1 LIWFYFSEIK
11 FLDKL
16 QYIPTIK
23 KLHQPQTNNMES
35 KKSYTALKVL
45 FSYVALLALVVT
57 VGWFL
62 YSENQVYNKL
72 ESKIAFEKTKIL
84 RVSKLFSNVYKT
96 ESLARKTIQNN
107 SEQDFKSYLIETDSL
122 KSRIDT
128 LKEIVTTQYQ
138 KTLLDSVTYLL
149 AEKTKNIRQLKTIK
163 NKAEDEVSVNT
174 AIDEITKMEFKLR
187 KLELQDFN
195 KNPNQLGAYQR
206 NVLQKYVD
214 YLNQNIPDDS
224 TNTLSKK
231 ASDSILANSKKL
243 LSNVKLK
250 AEKKKESLNF
260 EENKLLKNEIAISD
274 QLRKVLRIIER
285 EIIINS
291 IKNNSLK
298 EKSLKKVNQ
307 IVTASAII
315 GLVLTLFFSIL
326 IVSDYS
332 KSQVYKKQLEI
343 ANFKTKNL
351 LKSREQ
357 LISTVSHD
365 LKTPLSTIVG
375 YSELLGNSDVN
386 TKQSYF
392 IKNIKNS
399 SEYITQLVQD
409 LLDFSQIE
417 AGKITI
423 EKVPFLLPEIID
435 EVAKSI
441 QTVYKQKNI
450 DLIINVDEK
459 LNTRIVGDSFRL
471 KQILS
476 NIIGNAYK
484 FTEEGFI
491 KISAYTE
498 NDENFI
504 ITIQD
509 SGIGIE
515 KGNQKLVFEEFAQA
529 NESIEKKYGG
539 TGLGL
544 SICQK
549 IISIL
554 GGTLSLES
562 TFGKGST
569 FEIQLPLLFD
579 HSQNITTE
587 TKKPILR
594 NTQKQTFI
602 VIDDDINLLNLT
614 SGVLRQEGHQV
625 LSFNS
630 AIKALETIQNTK
642 FDFVITDI
650 QMPEIDGFM
659 FLQKLRNSGHSSYQN
674 QPIIALTGRTD
685 LDASVYSEAGFT
697 TVIKKPY
704 SPRILLETIQHI
716 LKNDTLPNFQIN
728 EEETQTSYRL
738 YSLETLKEF
747 LGNDHEALKEVL
759 KSFIENNSE
768 NLAFLETA
776 ITEKNILEI
785 NTIAH
790 RIAPMFKQIQA
801 REIGEILKTLE
812 RKDLEISD
820 LDDLFKDLKS
830 KSELLF
836 TALNKEIL

>member
-1 LIWFYFSEIK
+1 
-11 FLDKL
+11 
-16 QYIPTIK
+16 
-23 KLHQPQTNNMES
+23 MES

-62 YSENQVYNKL
+62 YSENVVYNKL

-96 ESLARKTIQNN
+96 ESLARKTIQTN
-107 SEQDFKSYLIETDSL
+107 SESDFKNYLIETDSL

-128 LKEIVTTQYQ
+128 LKQIVTTEYQ
-138 KTLLDSVTYLL
+138 KVLLDSVTYLL
-149 AEKTKNIRQLKTIK
+149 SEKTENIRQLKTIK
-163 NKAEDEVSVNT
+163 NKAEDEVSVNN
-174 AIDEITKMEFKLR
+174 AIDEITKMEFNLR
-187 KLELQDFN
+187 KLELQDFT
-195 KNPNQLGAYQR
+195 KNPNDLGNYQR
-206 NVLQKYVD
+206 NVLQRYVD

-243 LSNVKLK
+243 LSNVKMK
-250 AEKKKESLNF
+250 AEKKKETLNF
-260 EENKLLKNEIAISD
+260 EENKLLQNEIAISE

-298 EKSLKKVNQ
+298 EKSLKKVNE
-307 IVTASAII
+307 IVTASAIA
-315 GLVLTLFFSIL
+315 GLILTLFFSVL

-332 KSQVYKKQLEI
+332 KSQLYKKQLEI

-423 EKVPFLLPEIID
+423 EKVPFFLPQIID

-441 QTVYKQKNI
+441 QTVYKQKDI
-450 DLIINVDEK
+450 DLIINVDDK
-459 LNTRIVGDSFRL
+459 LNTKIVGDPFRL

-484 FTEEGFI
+484 FTETGYI
-491 KISAYTE
+491 KVSAYALE
-498 NDENFI
+498 GDKFFA
-504 ITIQD
+504 ITIED
-509 SGIGIE
+509 TGIGIE

-529 NESIEKKYGG
+529 NENIEKQYGG

-554 GGTLSLES
+554 GGNLQLES
-562 TFGKGST
+562 TFGSGST

-579 HSQNITTE
+579 TSSNTE
-587 TKKPILR
+587 IEIKKPIY
-594 NTQKQTFI
+594 QDIKSQTFI

-614 SGVLRQEGHQV
+614 SGVLRQEKHEV

-630 AIKALETIQNTK
+630 AAKALEVIQKTK

-650 QMPEIDGFM
+650 QMPETDGFE
-659 FLQKLRNSGHSSYQN
+659 FLQKLKNSSVYQN
-674 QPIIALTGRTD
+674 QPVIALTGRTD
-685 LDASVYSEAGFT
+685 LEASVYTEAGFT
-697 TVIKKPY
+697 TVVKKPY
-704 SPRILLETIQHI
+704 SPKILLETISLI
-716 LKNDTLPNFQIN
+716 LGNATLPKAELKDV
-728 EEETQTSYRL
+728 EEKTLTQL
-738 YSLETLKEF
+738 YSLNTLKEF
-747 LGNDHEALKEVL
+747 LGNDNSALNDVL
-759 KSFIENNSE
+759 KSFVESTNE
-768 NLAFLETA
+768 NLLLMENA
-776 ITEKNILEI
+776 IAEENVAEI
-785 NTIAH
+785 NSIAH
-790 RIAPMFKQIQA
+790 RIAPMFKQIEA
-801 REIGEILKTLE
+801 RDIGAILKALEKNTFEITDLKDIYKTLKAKIE
-812 RKDLEISD
+812 VLFKALQKEIS
-820 LDDLFKDLKS
+820 
-830 KSELLF
+830 
-836 TALNKEIL
+836 

>member
-1 LIWFYFSEIK
+1 
-11 FLDKL
+11 
-16 QYIPTIK
+16 
-23 KLHQPQTNNMES
+23 MES

-62 YSENQVYNKL
+62 YSENVVYNKL
-72 ESKIAFEKTKIL
+72 EDKIAQEKTKIL

-96 ESLARKTIQNN
+96 ESLARKTIQTN
-107 SEQDFKSYLIETDSL
+107 SETDFKSYLVETDSL
-122 KSRIDT
+122 KARIDT
-128 LKEIVTTQYQ
+128 LKQIVTTEYQ
-138 KTLLDSVTYLL
+138 KVLLDSVTYLL
-149 AEKTKNIRQLKTIK
+149 SEKTENIRQLKTIK
-163 NKAEDEVSVNT
+163 NKAEDEVSVNN
-174 AIDEITKMEFKLR
+174 AIDEITKMEFNLR
-187 KLELQDFN
+187 KLELQDFT
-195 KNPNQLGAYQR
+195 KNPNDLGSYQR

-243 LSNVKLK
+243 LSNVKEK
-250 AEKKKESLNF
+250 AEKKKETLNF
-260 EENKLLKNEIAISD
+260 EENKLLKNEIAISE

-298 EKSLKKVNQ
+298 EKSLKKVNE
-307 IVTASAII
+307 IVTASAIA
-315 GLVLTLFFSIL
+315 GLILTLFFSVL

-332 KSQVYKKQLEI
+332 KSQLYKKQLEI

-375 YSELLGNSDVN
+375 YSELLGNSDIN

-409 LLDFSQIE
+409 LLDFSRIE

-423 EKVPFLLPEIID
+423 EKVPFYLPELIED
-435 EVAKSI
+435 TARNI
-441 QTVYKQKNI
+441 QTVYKEKNI
-450 DLIINVDEK
+450 DLIINVDDK
-459 LNTRIVGDSFRL
+459 LHTRVVGDPFRL
-471 KQILS
+471 KQILT

-484 FTEEGFI
+484 FTEEGHI
-491 KISAYTE
+491 KISSYVSE
-498 NDENFI
+498 NENFFI
-504 ITIQD
+504 ITIED
-509 SGIGIE
+509 TGIGIE

-529 NESIEKKYGG
+529 NENIEKKYGG

-549 IISIL
+549 IISFM
-554 GGTLSLES
+554 GGRISLES

-569 FEIQLPLLFD
+569 FEIKIPLILD
-579 HSQNITTE
+579 QSEITVEEIKRNIA
-587 TKKPILR
+587 R
-594 NTQKQTFI
+594 NTTKQTFV

-625 LSFNS
+625 LSFSN
-630 AIKALETIQNTK
+630 AVKALEAIQNTN

-650 QMPEIDGFM
+650 QMPEMDGFM
-659 FLQKLRNSGHSSYQN
+659 FLKSLRNSEKDIYKN
-674 QPIIALTGRTD
+674 QPVIALTGRTD
-685 LDASVYSEAGFT
+685 LDAAVYDEAGFT
-697 TVIKKPY
+697 TVVNKPY
-704 SPRILLETIQHI
+704 SPKILLETIQHI
-716 LKNDTLPNFQIN
+716 LDHDTLPKAAIN
-728 EEETQTSYRL
+728 EVEETFSSQL
-738 YSLETLKEF
+738 YTLDTLKEF
-747 LGNDHEALKEVL
+747 LGNDQNALNDVL
-759 KSFIENNSE
+759 KAFIISSNE
-768 NLAFLETA
+768 NLELLENA
-776 ITEKNILEI
+776 ITEKNVPEI
-785 NTIAH
+785 NSIAH
-790 RIAPMFKQIQA
+790 RIAPMFRQIES
-801 REIGEILKTLE
+801 RDISILLKTLE
-812 RKDLEISD
+812 QNNLEIADSKD
-820 LDDLFKDLKS
+820 IFEALKAKTNKLFAVL
-830 KSELLF
+830 EQ
-836 TALNKEIL
+836 EIV

>member
-1 LIWFYFSEIK
+1 MPI
-11 FLDKL
+11 
-16 QYIPTIK
+16 
-23 KLHQPQTNNMES
+23 
-35 KKSYTALKVL
+35 KVL
-45 FSYVALLALVVT
+45 FSYAALLALVVT

-62 YSENQVYNKL
+62 YSENVVYNKL
-72 ESKIAFEKTKIL
+72 ENKIAYEKTKIL

-96 ESLARKTIQNN
+96 ESLARKTIQTN
-107 SEQDFKSYLIETDSL
+107 SEKDFKSYLIETDSL
-122 KSRIDT
+122 RSRIDT
-128 LKEIVTTQYQ
+128 LKQIVTTEYQ
-138 KTLLDSVTYLL
+138 KVLLDSVTYLL
-149 AEKTKNIRQLKTIK
+149 SEKTENIRQLKTIK

-187 KLELQDFN
+187 KLELQDFT
-195 KNPNQLGAYQR
+195 KSPNDLGSYQR

-224 TNTLSKK
+224 TNTLSKQ

-243 LSNVKLK
+243 LSDVKQK

-260 EENKLLKNEIAISD
+260 EENKLLKNEIAISE

-298 EKSLKKVNQ
+298 EKSLKKVNE

-315 GLVLTLFFSIL
+315 GLLLTVVFSII

-332 KSQVYKKQLEI
+332 KSQLYKKQLEI

-375 YSELLGNSDVN
+375 YSELLGNSDVT

-435 EVAKSI
+435 EVAKNI

-450 DLIINVDEK
+450 DLIINADEK
-459 LNTRIVGDSFRL
+459 LNTKIVGDPFRL

-491 KISAYTE
+491 KISAYVTE
-498 NDENFI
+498 DNDFFT
-504 ITIQD
+504 ITIED

-515 KGNQKLVFEEFAQA
+515 KENQKLVFEEFAQA
-529 NESIEKKYGG
+529 NENIEKKYGG

-544 SICQK
+544 AICQK

-554 GGTLSLES
+554 GGKLNLKS
-562 TFGKGST
+562 TFGEGST
-569 FEIQLPLLFD
+569 FEITLPLLFD
-579 HSQNITTE
+579 SSISLKE
-587 TKKPILR
+587 TKSEEIIPISKNL
-594 NTQKQTFI
+594 TFI
-602 VIDDDINLLNLT
+602 VVDDDINLLNLT
-614 SGVLRQEGHQV
+614 STVLKQQNHQV
-625 LSFNS
+625 FSFTH
-630 AIKALETIQNTK
+630 ATKALESIQNTD
-642 FDFVITDI
+642 FDFIITDI
-650 QMPEIDGFM
+650 QMPEVDGFL
-659 FLQKLRNSGHSSYQN
+659 FIEKLKQETNSFYKG
-674 QPIIALTGRTD
+674 QPIIAITGRTD
-685 LDASVYSEAGFT
+685 LDFYVYSKAGFS

-704 SPRILLETIQHI
+704 SPKILLETIQRVLDNDI
-716 LKNDTLPNFQIN
+716 LSDKIVKTKKELSSKP
-728 EEETQTSYRL
+728 
-738 YSLETLKEF
+738 YSLTSLKEF
-747 LGNDHEALKEVL
+747 LGNDNDASKE
-759 KSFIENNSE
+759 FIESFME
-768 NLAFLETA
+768 STKLNLIALRTA
-776 ITEKNILEI
+776 VQEKNIPEI
-785 NTIAH
+785 NSIAH
-790 RIAPMFKQIQA
+790 RIAPMFRQIQA
-801 REIGEILKTLE
+801 DKIGEILKTLE
-812 RKDLEISD
+812 QNNLENSDLEN
-820 LDDLFKDLKS
+820 LYNDLKI
-830 KSELLF
+830 KIDLLF
-836 TALNKEIL
+836 ETLKKEKF

>member
-1 LIWFYFSEIK
+1 
-11 FLDKL
+11 
-16 QYIPTIK
+16 
-23 KLHQPQTNNMES
+23 MES

-62 YSENQVYNKL
+62 YSENVVYNKL
-72 ESKIAFEKTKIL
+72 EDKIAFEKTKIL

-96 ESLARKTIQNN
+96 ESLARKTIQTN
-107 SEQDFKSYLIETDSL
+107 SESDFKSYLTETDSL

-128 LKEIVTTQYQ
+128 LKQIVTTQYQ
-138 KTLLDSVTYLL
+138 KTLLDSVTYYLS
-149 AEKTKNIRQLKTIK
+149 EKTKNIQQLKTIK
-163 NKAEDEVSVNT
+163 NKADDEVSVNT

-187 KLELQDFN
+187 KLELQDFT
-195 KNPNQLGAYQR
+195 KNPNQLGSYQK

-224 TNTLSKK
+224 TNTLSKQ

-243 LSNVKLK
+243 LSSVKMR

-260 EENKLLKNEIAISD
+260 QENKLLKNEIAISE

-298 EKSLKKVNQ
+298 EKSLKKVNE

-332 KSQVYKKQLEI
+332 KSQLYKKQLEI

-409 LLDFSQIE
+409 LLDFSKIE
-417 AGKITI
+417 AGKISI
-423 EKVPFLLPEIID
+423 EKVPFLLPEII
-435 EVAKSI
+435 EEAAKSI

-459 LNTRIVGDSFRL
+459 LNSRIVGDPFRL

-484 FTEEGFI
+484 FTEDGYI
-491 KISAYTE
+491 RISAYISD
-498 NDENFI
+498 NDHFFT
-504 ITIQD
+504 ITVED
-509 SGIGIE
+509 TGIGIE
-515 KGNQKLVFEEFAQA
+515 KDNQKLVFEEFAQA
-529 NESIEKKYGG
+529 NENIEKKYGG

-554 GGTLSLES
+554 GGNLQLES

-569 FEIQLPLLFD
+569 FKIQLPLSFD
-579 HSQNITTE
+579 TSQNLIPE
-587 TKKPILR
+587 VKKPISR
-594 NTQKQTFI
+594 NTKNQTFI
-602 VIDDDINLLNLT
+602 VLDDDINLLNLT
-614 SGVLRQEGHQV
+614 SGVLKQEGHHV
-625 LSFNS
+625 VSFNS
-630 AIKALETIQNTK
+630 AIKALEAIKTTS

-650 QMPEIDGFM
+650 QMPEMDGFA
-659 FLQKLRNSGHSSYQN
+659 FLEKLKNSENRIYKN
-674 QPIIALTGRTD
+674 QPVIALTGRTD
-685 LDASVYSEAGFT
+685 LDFSVYSKAGFT

-704 SPRILLETIQHI
+704 SPKVLLETIGHI
-716 LKNDTLPNFQIN
+716 LENDELPNTEIIENDENASQ
-728 EEETQTSYRL
+728 EL
-738 YSLETLKEF
+738 YSLKTLNEF
-747 LGNDHEALKEVL
+747 LGNDNTALKEVL
-759 KSFIENNSE
+759 KSFIESSTE
-768 NLAFLETA
+768 NLTFLKTA
-776 ITEKNILEI
+776 IKEKNRDEI
-785 NTIAH
+785 KSIAH
-790 RIAPMFKQIQA
+790 RIAPMFKQIEA
-801 REIGEILKTLE
+801 REIGDILKKLE
-812 RKDLEISD
+812 KNDFEIPEMKSI
-820 LDDLFKDLKS
+820 FKDLKI
-830 KSELLF
+830 KTDLLF
-836 TALNKEIL
+836 EALKQEIA

>member
-1 LIWFYFSEIK
+1 
-11 FLDKL
+11 
-16 QYIPTIK
+16 
-23 KLHQPQTNNMES
+23 MES

-62 YSENQVYNKL
+62 YSENVVYNKL
-72 ESKIAFEKTKIL
+72 EDKIAFEKTKIL

-96 ESLARKTIQNN
+96 ESLARKTIQTN
-107 SEQDFKSYLIETDSL
+107 SEEDFKSYLVETDSL

-128 LKEIVTTQYQ
+128 LKQIVTTQYQ
-138 KTLLDSVTYLL
+138 KTLLDSVTYYLS
-149 AEKTKNIRQLKTIK
+149 EKTKNIQQLKTIK
-163 NKAEDEVSVNT
+163 NKADDEVSVNT

-187 KLELQDFN
+187 KLELQDFT
-195 KNPNQLGAYQR
+195 KNPNQLGSYQK

-224 TNTLSKK
+224 TNTLSKQ

-243 LSNVKLK
+243 LSSVKMR

-260 EENKLLKNEIAISD
+260 QENKLLKNEIAISE

-298 EKSLKKVNQ
+298 EKSLKKVNE

-332 KSQVYKKQLEI
+332 KSQLYKKQLEI

-409 LLDFSQIE
+409 LLDFSKIE
-417 AGKITI
+417 AGKISI
-423 EKVPFLLPEIID
+423 EKVPFLLPEIIE

-441 QTVYKQKNI
+441 QTVYEQKNI

-459 LNTRIVGDSFRL
+459 LNSRIVGDPFRL

-491 KISAYTE
+491 KISAYIS
-498 NDENFI
+498 DENFFT
-504 ITIQD
+504 ITIED
-509 SGIGIE
+509 TGIGIE
-515 KGNQKLVFEEFAQA
+515 KSNQKLVFEEFAQA
-529 NESIEKKYGG
+529 NENIEKKYGG

-554 GGTLSLES
+554 GGNLQLES

-579 HSQNITTE
+579 TSQNSISE
-587 TKKPILR
+587 VKKTISGDIK
-594 NTQKQTFI
+594 KQTFI
-602 VIDDDINLLNLT
+602 VLDDDINLLNLT
-614 SGVLRQEGHQV
+614 SGVLKQEGHNV

-630 AIKALETIQNTK
+630 ANKALEAIKSTS

-650 QMPEIDGFM
+650 QMPEMDGFA
-659 FLQKLRNSGHSSYQN
+659 FLEKLKNTGNVTYKN
-674 QPIIALTGRTD
+674 QPVIALTGRTD
-685 LDASVYSEAGFT
+685 LDFSVYSKAGFT
-697 TVIKKPY
+697 TVIQKPY
-704 SPRILLETIQHI
+704 SPKVLLETIGHI
-716 LKNDTLPNFQIN
+716 LENDELPTAEIIENDEN
-728 EEETQTSYRL
+728 TSSQL
-738 YSLETLKEF
+738 YSLKTLNEF
-747 LGNDHEALKEVL
+747 LGNDNEALKEVI
-759 KSFIENNSE
+759 KSFIESSEE
-768 NLAFLETA
+768 NLTFLENA
-776 ITEKNILEI
+776 IKEKNNDEI
-785 NTIAH
+785 KSIAH
-790 RIAPMFKQIQA
+790 RIAPMFKQIEA
-801 REIGEILKTLE
+801 REIGEILKKLE
-812 RKDLEISD
+812 KNDFEISEMKSVFKDLEEKTNS
-820 LDDLFKDLKS
+820 LFEVLKQ
-830 KSELLF
+830 
-836 TALNKEIL
+836 EIV

>member
-1 LIWFYFSEIK
+1 
-11 FLDKL
+11 
-16 QYIPTIK
+16 
-23 KLHQPQTNNMES
+23 MET

-62 YSENQVYNKL
+62 YSENVVYNKL
-72 ESKIAFEKTKIL
+72 EDKIAFEKTKIL
-84 RVSKLFSNVYKT
+84 KVSKLFSNVYKT
-96 ESLARKTIQNN
+96 ESLARQTIQSN
-107 SEQDFKSYLIETDSL
+107 SEKDFKNYLIETDSL
-122 KSRIDT
+122 RLRLDT
-128 LKEIVTTQYQ
+128 LKKIVTTEYQ

-149 AEKTKNIRQLKTIK
+149 SEKTKNIKQLKEIK
-163 NKAEDEVSVNT
+163 NKADDETSVNN
-174 AIDEITKMEFKLR
+174 AIDEITKMEFNLR
-187 KLELQDFN
+187 KLELQDFT
-195 KNPNQLGAYQR
+195 KNPNQLGSYQR
-206 NVLQKYVD
+206 SVLQRYVD
-214 YLNQNIPDDS
+214 YLNSNIPDDS

-243 LSNVKLK
+243 LSTVKLK

-260 EENKLLKNEIAISD
+260 EENKLLQNEMAISD

-298 EKSLKKVNQ
+298 EKSLKRVNE
-307 IVTASAII
+307 IVTASAVI
-315 GLVLTLFFSIL
+315 GLLLTVFFSIL

-409 LLDFSQIE
+409 LLDFSKIE

-423 EKVPFLLPEIID
+423 EKVPFLLPEIIED
-435 EVAKSI
+435 VAVNI
-441 QTVYKQKNI
+441 QSVYKQKNI

-459 LNTRIVGDSFRL
+459 FQKRIVGDPFRL

-484 FTEEGFI
+484 FTEEGHIRVAAYANEEDTFT
-491 KISAYTE
+491 IS
-498 NDENFI
+498 
-504 ITIQD
+504 IQD
-509 SGIGIE
+509 TGIGIE
-515 KGNQKLVFEEFAQA
+515 RENQKLVFEEFAQA
-529 NESIEKKYGG
+529 NENIEKKYGG

-554 GGTLSLES
+554 GGTLSLDS
-562 TFGKGST
+562 IFGKGST
-569 FEIQLPLLFD
+569 FTIQLPLLFD
-579 HSQNITTE
+579 ESQPNSLNEVKSKTIKN
-587 TKKPILR
+587 TK
-594 NTQKQTFI
+594 KQTFI
-602 VIDDDINLLNLT
+602 VVDDDINLLNLT
-614 SGVLRQEGHQV
+614 SGVLRQEQHQV
-625 LSFNS
+625 YSFTNPL
-630 AIKALETIQNTK
+630 KALETIQNTP
-642 FDFVITDI
+642 FDFVISDI

-659 FLQKLRNSGHSSYQN
+659 FLEKLKELPETIFKN
-674 QPIIALTGRTD
+674 QPVIALTGRTD
-685 LDASVYSEAGFT
+685 LDLSVYKDAGFT
-697 TVIKKPY
+697 TVVKKPY
-704 SPRILLETIQHI
+704 SPKILLETIQHI
-716 LKNDTLPNFQIN
+716 LDHEEIPVSETIENDEDNSSQM
-728 EEETQTSYRL
+728 
-738 YSLETLKEF
+738 YSLETLKYF
-747 LGNDHEALKEVL
+747 LGQDDSALKEVL
-759 KSFIENNSE
+759 NSFIENTAD
-768 NLAFLETA
+768 NLNLLKTA
-776 ITEKNILEI
+776 VEEDNHDEI
-785 NTIAH
+785 KSISH
-790 RIAPMFKQIQA
+790 RIAPMFRQIQA
-801 REIGEILKTLE
+801 KEIGSILKTLE
-812 RKDLEISD
+812 KEDLNTLDIQNMYSD
-820 LDDLFKDLKS
+820 LKQKVTVLFE
-830 KSELLF
+830 ELRQ
-836 TALNKEIL
+836 EI

>member
-1 LIWFYFSEIK
+1 M
-11 FLDKL
+11 
-16 QYIPTIK
+16 Q
-23 KLHQPQTNNMES
+23 S
-35 KKSYTALKVL
+35 KRSYMPIKVL
-45 FSYVALLALVVT
+45 FGYLALVALVVV

-62 YSENQVYNKL
+62 YSENVVYKKL
-72 ESKIAFEKTKIL
+72 EDKIAFEKTKIL

-96 ESLARKTIQNN
+96 ESLARKTIQTN
-107 SEQDFKSYLIETDSL
+107 SETDFRNYLTETDSL

-128 LKEIVTTQYQ
+128 LKQIVTTEYQ
-138 KTLLDSVTYLL
+138 KVLLDSVTYLL
-149 AEKTKNIRQLKTIK
+149 SEKTDNIRELKTIK
-163 NKAEDEVSVNT
+163 NKAEDEVSVNS
-174 AIDEITKMEFKLR
+174 AINEITKMEFKLR
-187 KLELQDFN
+187 KLELQDFT
-195 KNPNQLGAYQR
+195 KSPNDLGSYQR

-224 TNTLSKK
+224 TNTLSKQ

-243 LSNVKLK
+243 LSDVKLK

-260 EENKLLKNEIAISD
+260 EENKLLKNEIAISE

-298 EKSLKKVNQ
+298 EKSLKKVNE

-315 GLVLTLFFSIL
+315 GLLLTVLFSII

-332 KSQVYKKQLEI
+332 KSQLYKKQLEI

-351 LKSREQ
+351 LRSREQ

-375 YSELLGNSDVN
+375 YAELLGHSDVN

-399 SEYITQLVQD
+399 SDYITQLVQD

-459 LNTRIVGDSFRL
+459 LNTKIVGDPFRL

-484 FTEEGFI
+484 FTEEGYI
-491 KISAYTE
+491 RISAYLAE
-498 NDENFI
+498 EDDFFQIKIE
-504 ITIQD
+504 D

-515 KGNQKLVFEEFAQA
+515 KENQKLVFEEFAQA

-554 GGTLSLES
+554 GGKLKLES
-562 TFGKGST
+562 TFGEGST
-569 FEIQLPLLFD
+569 FKIKLPLLFD
-579 HSQNITTE
+579 TSKDLPDSESEKISVISKN
-587 TKKPILR
+587 L
-594 NTQKQTFI
+594 TFI
-602 VIDDDINLLNLT
+602 VVDDDTNLLNLT
-614 SGVLRQEGHQV
+614 TTVLKQQQHQV
-625 LSFNS
+625 LSFTHAS
-630 AIKALETIQNTK
+630 EALKTIQNTD
-642 FDFVITDI
+642 FDFIITDI
-650 QMPEIDGFM
+650 QMPEIDGFL
-659 FLQKLRNSGHSSYQN
+659 FIEKLKTETSSFYKN
-674 QPIIALTGRTD
+674 QPIVAITGRTD
-685 LDASVYSEAGFT
+685 LDFSVYSDAGFS

-704 SPRILLETIQHI
+704 SPKILLETIQRVLDKTI
-716 LKNDTLPNFQIN
+716 VSDNKMVKT
-728 EEETQTSYRL
+728 EEEISSKS

-747 LGNDHEALKEVL
+747 LGNDTKSSQEFI
-759 KSFIENNSE
+759 KSFIDSTKLNLEALENVVK
-768 NLAFLETA
+768 
-776 ITEKNILEI
+776 EKNISEI

-790 RIAPMFKQIQA
+790 RIAPMFRQIQA
-801 REIGEILKTLE
+801 HEIGEILNILEQNTLDNS
-812 RKDLEISD
+812 DLES
-820 LDDLFKDLKS
+820 LFNKLKP
-830 KSELLF
+830 KIDLLF
-836 TALNKEIL
+836 DNLKKENL

>member
-1 LIWFYFSEIK
+1 MPI
-11 FLDKL
+11 
-16 QYIPTIK
+16 
-23 KLHQPQTNNMES
+23 
-35 KKSYTALKVL
+35 KVL
-45 FSYVALLALVVT
+45 FSYAALLALVVT

-62 YSENQVYNKL
+62 YSENVVYNKL
-72 ESKIAFEKTKIL
+72 ENKIAYEKTKIL

-96 ESLARKTIQNN
+96 ESLARKTIQTN
-107 SEQDFKSYLIETDSL
+107 SEKDFKSYLIETDSL
-122 KSRIDT
+122 RSRIDT
-128 LKEIVTTQYQ
+128 LKQIVTTEYQ
-138 KTLLDSVTYLL
+138 KVLLDSVTYLL
-149 AEKTKNIRQLKTIK
+149 SEKTENIRQLKTIK

-187 KLELQDFN
+187 KLELQDFT
-195 KNPNQLGAYQR
+195 KSPNDLGSYQR

-224 TNTLSKK
+224 TNTLSKQ

-243 LSNVKLK
+243 LSDVKQK

-260 EENKLLKNEIAISD
+260 EENKLLKNEIAISE

-298 EKSLKKVNQ
+298 EKSLKKVNE

-315 GLVLTLFFSIL
+315 GLLLTVVFSII

-332 KSQVYKKQLEI
+332 KSQLYKKQLEI

-375 YSELLGNSDVN
+375 YSELLGNSDVT

-435 EVAKSI
+435 EVAKNI

-450 DLIINVDEK
+450 DLIINADEK
-459 LNTRIVGDSFRL
+459 LSTKIVGDPFRL

-491 KISAYTE
+491 KISAYVAE
-498 NDENFI
+498 DNDFFT
-504 ITIQD
+504 ITIED

-515 KGNQKLVFEEFAQA
+515 KENQKLVFEEFAQA
-529 NESIEKKYGG
+529 NENIEKKYGG

-544 SICQK
+544 AICQK

-554 GGTLSLES
+554 GGKLNLKS
-562 TFGKGST
+562 TFGEGST
-569 FEIQLPLLFD
+569 FKITLPLLFD
-579 HSQNITTE
+579 SSVSLKK
-587 TKKPILR
+587 TKSEEIIPISKNL
-594 NTQKQTFI
+594 TFI
-602 VIDDDINLLNLT
+602 VVDDDINLLNLT
-614 SGVLRQEGHQV
+614 STVLKQQNHQV
-625 LSFNS
+625 FSFTH
-630 AIKALETIQNTK
+630 ATKALESIQNTD
-642 FDFVITDI
+642 FDFIITDI
-650 QMPEIDGFM
+650 QMPEVDGFL
-659 FLQKLRNSGHSSYQN
+659 FIEKLKQETNSFYKG
-674 QPIIALTGRTD
+674 QPIIAITGRTD
-685 LDASVYSEAGFT
+685 LDFYVYSKAGFS

-704 SPRILLETIQHI
+704 SPKILLETIQRVLDNDI
-716 LKNDTLPNFQIN
+716 LSDKIVKTKKEL
-728 EEETQTSYRL
+728 SSKS
-738 YSLETLKEF
+738 YSLTSLKEF
-747 LGNDHEALKEVL
+747 LGNDNDASKEFIE
-759 KSFIENNSE
+759 SFIESTKLNLNALE
-768 NLAFLETA
+768 NAVQ
-776 ITEKNILEI
+776 EKNISEI
-785 NTIAH
+785 NSIAH
-790 RIAPMFKQIQA
+790 RIAPMFRQIQA
-801 REIGEILKTLE
+801 DEIGEILKTLE
-812 RKDLEISD
+812 QNN
-820 LDDLFKDLKS
+820 LDN
-830 KSELLF
+830 SELNSLYNNLKVKIDLLF
-836 TALNKEIL
+836 ETLKKENF

>member
-1 LIWFYFSEIK
+1 MPI
-11 FLDKL
+11 
-16 QYIPTIK
+16 
-23 KLHQPQTNNMES
+23 
-35 KKSYTALKVL
+35 KVL
-45 FSYVALLALVVT
+45 FSYIALLGLVVT

-62 YSENQVYNKL
+62 YAENVVYNKL
-72 ESKIAFEKTKIL
+72 ENKIAFEKTKIL
-84 RVSKLFSNVYKT
+84 KVSKLFSNVYKT
-96 ESLARKTIQNN
+96 ESLARKTIQTN
-107 SEQDFKSYLIETDSL
+107 SEEDFKSYLTETDSL

-128 LKEIVTTQYQ
+128 LKQIVTTQYQ

-149 AEKTKNIRQLKTIK
+149 SEKTKNIRQLKTIK
-163 NKAEDEVSVNT
+163 NKADDEVSVNT

-195 KNPNQLGAYQR
+195 KNPNQLGSYQR

-224 TNTLSKK
+224 TNTLSKQ

-298 EKSLKKVNQ
+298 EKSLKKVNE

-332 KSQVYKKQLEI
+332 KSQVYKKKLEI

-450 DLIINVDEK
+450 DLIINIDDK
-459 LNTRIVGDSFRL
+459 LNSRIVGDPFRL

-491 KISAYTE
+491 KISVYVTE
-498 NDENFI
+498 NNDFFI
-504 ITIQD
+504 VSIQD

-529 NESIEKKYGG
+529 NENIEKKYGG

-554 GGTLSLES
+554 GGTLNLES

-569 FEIQLPLLFD
+569 FQIQLPLLFD
-579 HSQNITTE
+579 ASQNTVIDE
-587 TKKPILR
+587 KQPIILD
-594 NTQKQTFI
+594 TQKQTFI
-602 VIDDDINLLNLT
+602 VLDDDINLLNLT
-614 SGVLRQEGHQV
+614 SGVLRQEKHQV
-625 LSFNS
+625 FSFNS
-630 AIKALETIQNTK
+630 AQKALEAIESTP
-642 FDFVITDI
+642 FDFIITDI
-650 QMPEIDGFM
+650 QMPEMDGFM
-659 FLQKLRNSGHSSYQN
+659 FLEKLKNSGYPTFKN
-674 QPIIALTGRTD
+674 QPVIALTGRTD
-685 LDASVYSEAGFT
+685 LDATIYTEAGFT
-697 TVIKKPY
+697 TVIQKPY
-704 SPRILLETIQHI
+704 SPKILLETIHLI
-716 LKNDTLPNFQIN
+716 LEHDTLPNADIN
-728 EEETQTSYRL
+728 KSEETITSEL
-738 YSLETLKEF
+738 YALDTLKEF
-747 LGNDHEALKEVL
+747 LGNDEEALKEIL
-759 KSFIENNSE
+759 KAFIENSSQNLNALE
-768 NLAFLETA
+768 NA
-776 ITEKNILEI
+776 IEEKNTDEI
-785 NTIAH
+785 NSIAH
-790 RIAPMFKQIQA
+790 RMAPMFKQIQT
-801 REIGEILKTLE
+801 REIGEILRVLE
-812 RKDLEISD
+812 SKNLDISEAKGI
-820 LDDLFKDLKS
+820 FNTLKS
-830 KSELLF
+830 KTDLLF
-836 TALNKEIL
+836 NALRQEIV

>member
-1 LIWFYFSEIK
+1 MPI
-11 FLDKL
+11 
-16 QYIPTIK
+16 
-23 KLHQPQTNNMES
+23 
-35 KKSYTALKVL
+35 KVL

-62 YSENQVYNKL
+62 YSENVVYNKL
-72 ESKIAFEKTKIL
+72 EDKIAFEKTKIL

-96 ESLARKTIQNN
+96 ESLARKTIQTN
-107 SEQDFKSYLIETDSL
+107 SEADFKSYIIETDSL

-128 LKEIVTTQYQ
+128 LKQIVTTQYQ

-149 AEKTKNIRQLKTIK
+149 SEKTKNIRQLKTIK
-163 NKAEDEVSVNT
+163 NKADDEVSVNT

-195 KNPNQLGAYQR
+195 KNPNQLGSYQR

-298 EKSLKKVNQ
+298 EKSLKKVNE

-386 TKQSYF
+386 SKQSYF

-409 LLDFSQIE
+409 LLDFSKIE
-417 AGKITI
+417 AGKIAI

-435 EVAKSI
+435 QVAKSI
-441 QTVYKQKNI
+441 QTVYQQKDI

-459 LNTRIVGDSFRL
+459 LNTRIVGDPFRL

-491 KISAYTE
+491 KISAYTDHE
-498 NDENFI
+498 ERFT

-529 NESIEKKYGG
+529 NENIEKKYGG

-554 GGTLSLES
+554 GGDLKLES

-569 FEIQLPLLFD
+569 FEIQLPLQFD
-579 HSQNITTE
+579 NSQNSVAE
-587 TKKPILR
+587 VKKPVIR
-594 NTQKQTFI
+594 NTKKQTFI
-602 VIDDDINLLNLT
+602 VLDDDINLLNLT
-614 SGVLRQEGHQV
+614 SGVLRQEQHQV

-630 AIKALETIQNTK
+630 AIKALEAIQNTN

-650 QMPEIDGFM
+650 QMPEMDGFM
-659 FLQKLRNSGHSSYQN
+659 FLKKLKNSGYSTYKN
-674 QPIIALTGRTD
+674 QPVIALTGRTD
-685 LDASVYSEAGFT
+685 LDAAVYNEAGFT
-697 TVIKKPY
+697 TVIQKPY
-704 SPRILLETIQHI
+704 SHKILLETIHLI
-716 LKNDTLPNFQIN
+716 LENDTLPNVAIN
-728 EEETQTSYRL
+728 ENEEQASTKL
-738 YSLETLKEF
+738 YSVETLKEF
-747 LGNDHEALKEVL
+747 LGNDNEALHEVL
-759 KSFIENNSE
+759 KSFIESSTE
-768 NLAFLETA
+768 NLTLLENAISDKNTA
-776 ITEKNILEI
+776 EVNS
-785 NTIAH
+785 IAH

-801 REIGEILKTLE
+801 REIGEILKVLE
-812 RKDLEISD
+812 SKNLDTSD
-820 LDDLFKDLKS
+820 LKDIFKVLKS
-830 KSELLF
+830 KTDLLF
-836 TALNKEIL
+836 AALSKEIA

>member
-1 LIWFYFSEIK
+1 
-11 FLDKL
+11 
-16 QYIPTIK
+16 
-23 KLHQPQTNNMES
+23 MES
-35 KKSYTALKVL
+35 KRSYTALKVL

-62 YSENQVYNKL
+62 YSENVVYNKL
-72 ESKIAFEKTKIL
+72 EDKIAFEKTKIL

-96 ESLARKTIQNN
+96 ESLARQTIQNN
-107 SEQDFKSYLIETDSL
+107 SEKDFKNYLIETDSL
-122 KSRIDT
+122 RLRIDT
-128 LKEIVTTQYQ
+128 LKQIVTTEYQ

-149 AEKTKNIRQLKTIK
+149 SEKTKNIKQLKEIK
-163 NKAEDEVSVNT
+163 NKADDETSVNN
-174 AIDEITKMEFKLR
+174 AIDEITKMEFNLR
-187 KLELQDFN
+187 KLELQDFT
-195 KNPNQLGAYQR
+195 KNPNQLGSYQR
-206 NVLQKYVD
+206 GVLQRYVD

-243 LSNVKLK
+243 LSTVKMK

-260 EENKLLKNEIAISD
+260 EENKLLQNEMAISD

-298 EKSLKKVNQ
+298 EKSLKRVNE
-307 IVTASAII
+307 IVTASAVI
-315 GLVLTLFFSIL
+315 GLLLTVFFSIL

-375 YSELLGNSDVN
+375 YSELLGNSDIN

-392 IKNIKNS
+392 VKNIKNS

-409 LLDFSQIE
+409 LLDFSKIE
-417 AGKITI
+417 AGKIAI
-423 EKVPFLLPEIID
+423 EKVPFLLPEIIED
-435 EVAKSI
+435 VAKNI
-441 QTVYKQKNI
+441 QTVYKEKNI

-459 LNTRIVGDSFRL
+459 FQKRIVGDPFRL
-471 KQILS
+471 KQILT

-484 FTEEGFI
+484 FTEEGHIRIAAYANEDQTFT
-491 KISAYTE
+491 IS
-498 NDENFI
+498 
-504 ITIQD
+504 IQD
-509 SGIGIE
+509 TGIGIE

-529 NESIEKKYGG
+529 NENIEKKYGG

-562 TFGKGST
+562 IYGKGST
-569 FEIQLPLLFD
+569 FKVELPLIFD
-579 HSQNITTE
+579 NSQPTT
-587 TKKPILR
+587 TKVKNKPLK
-594 NTQKQTFI
+594 NTKKQTFI
-602 VIDDDINLLNLT
+602 VVDDDINLLNLT
-614 SGVLRQEGHQV
+614 SGVLKQEQHQV
-625 LSFNS
+625 LSFSNP
-630 AIKALETIQNTK
+630 AKALETIQNTP

-650 QMPEIDGFM
+650 QMPEIDGFL
-659 FLQKLRNSGHSSYQN
+659 FLEKLRELPDSVFKN
-674 QPIIALTGRTD
+674 QPVIALTGRTD
-685 LDASVYSEAGFT
+685 LDLSVYKEAGFS
-697 TVIKKPY
+697 TVVKKPY
-704 SPRILLETIQHI
+704 SPKILLETIQHI
-716 LKNDTLPNFQIN
+716 LDNEEIPDTEFSETAENHSSQMYSLDTL
-728 EEETQTSYRL
+728 
-738 YSLETLKEF
+738 KDF
-747 LGNDHEALKEVL
+747 LGQDESALKEVL
-759 KSFIENNSE
+759 KSFIDSSIENIGLLSTAIQENNHD
-768 NLAFLETA
+768 
-776 ITEKNILEI
+776 EI
-785 NTIAH
+785 KSIAH

-801 REIGEILKTLE
+801 NEIGEILKKLEKDDLNTL
-812 RKDLEISD
+812 DLESMFI
-820 LDDLFKDLKS
+820 DLKE
-830 KSELLF
+830 KMNVFFEEL
-836 TALNKEIL
+836 KQEV

>member
-1 LIWFYFSEIK
+1 
-11 FLDKL
+11 
-16 QYIPTIK
+16 
-23 KLHQPQTNNMES
+23 MES
-35 KKSYTALKVL
+35 KKSYMPIKVL

-62 YSENQVYNKL
+62 YSENVVYNKL

-84 RVSKLFSNVYKT
+84 KVSKLFSNVYKT

-107 SEQDFKSYLIETDSL
+107 SEEDFKNYLIETDSL

-128 LKEIVTTQYQ
+128 LKQIVSTQYQ

-149 AEKTKNIRQLKTIK
+149 SEKTKNIQQLKTIK

-195 KNPNQLGAYQR
+195 KNPNQLGSYQR

-224 TNTLSKK
+224 TNTLSKQ

-243 LSNVKLK
+243 LSNVKIK

-298 EKSLKKVNQ
+298 EKSLKKVNE

-459 LNTRIVGDSFRL
+459 LNTRIVGDPFRL

-484 FTEEGFI
+484 FTAEGFI
-491 KISAYTE
+491 KISAYISE
-498 NDENFI
+498 NNENFVI
-504 ITIQD
+504 SIQD

-529 NESIEKKYGG
+529 NENIEKQYGG

-554 GGTLSLES
+554 GGNLALES

-569 FEIQLPLLFD
+569 FKIELPLLFD
-579 HSQNITTE
+579 HSQNTVIE
-587 TKKPILR
+587 TKKPIAA
-594 NTQKQTFI
+594 TTKKQTFI
-602 VIDDDINLLNLT
+602 VIDDDVNLLNLT
-614 SGVLRQEGHQV
+614 SGVLRQEKHEV
-625 LSFNS
+625 LSFDS
-630 AIKALETIQNTK
+630 AVKALEATKNTNY
-642 FDFVITDI
+642 DFVITDI
-650 QMPEIDGFM
+650 QMPEMDGFK
-659 FLQKLRNSGHSSYQN
+659 FLEKLKSNKNSSYKN
-674 QPIIALTGRTD
+674 QPVIALTGRTD
-685 LDASVYSEAGFT
+685 LDFSVYTKAGFT

-704 SPRILLETIQHI
+704 SPKVLLETIHHI
-716 LKNDTLPNFQIN
+716 LANDALPNVEIT
-728 EEETQTSYRL
+728 EEEENTSTKL
-738 YSLETLKEF
+738 YSLETLKDF
-747 LGNDHEALKEVL
+747 LGNDSEALKEVL
-759 KSFIENNSE
+759 KSFIKSSTENMILLE
-768 NLAFLETA
+768 NA
-776 ITEKNILEI
+776 ITEKNIAEI
-785 NTIAH
+785 NSIAH
-790 RIAPMFKQIQA
+790 RIAPMFKQIQT
-801 REIGEILKTLE
+801 REISEILKFLE
-812 RKDLEISD
+812 TKDLENSD
-820 LDDLFKDLKS
+820 LTALYDSLKS
-830 KSELLF
+830 KTDLLF
-836 TALNKEIL
+836 EALSKEIV

>member
-1 LIWFYFSEIK
+1 
-11 FLDKL
+11 
-16 QYIPTIK
+16 
-23 KLHQPQTNNMES
+23 MES

-62 YSENQVYNKL
+62 YSENVVYNKL
-72 ESKIAFEKTKIL
+72 EDKIAQEKTKIL

-96 ESLARKTIQNN
+96 ESLARKTIQTN
-107 SEQDFKSYLIETDSL
+107 SENDFKSYVIETDSL
-122 KSRIDT
+122 KARIDT
-128 LKEIVTTQYQ
+128 LKQIVTTEYQ

-149 AEKTKNIRQLKTIK
+149 SEKTENIRQLKTIK
-163 NKAEDEVSVNT
+163 NKAEDEVSVNN
-174 AIDEITKMEFKLR
+174 AIDEITKMEFNLR
-187 KLELQDFN
+187 KLELQDFT
-195 KNPNQLGAYQR
+195 KNPNELGSYQR

-250 AEKKKESLNF
+250 AEKKKETLNF
-260 EENKLLKNEIAISD
+260 EENKLLKNEIAISE

-298 EKSLKKVNQ
+298 EKSLKKVNE

-315 GLVLTLFFSIL
+315 GLILTIFFSIL

-332 KSQVYKKQLEI
+332 KSQLYKKQLEI

-375 YSELLGNSDVN
+375 YSELLGNSDIN

-392 IKNIKNS
+392 VKNIKNS

-409 LLDFSQIE
+409 LLDFSRIE

-423 EKVPFLLPEIID
+423 EKVPFFLPEIIED
-435 EVAKSI
+435 TAKNI

-459 LNTRIVGDSFRL
+459 LNTKIVGDPFRL
-471 KQILS
+471 KQILT

-484 FTEEGFI
+484 FTEEGHI
-491 KISAYTE
+491 KISSYATE
-498 NDENFI
+498 NENFYV
-504 ITIQD
+504 ITITD
-509 SGIGIE
+509 TGIGIE

-529 NESIEKKYGG
+529 NENIEKKYGG

-544 SICQK
+544 AICQK
-549 IISIL
+549 IVSLL
-554 GGTLSLES
+554 GGKISLES

-569 FEIQLPLLFD
+569 FEIKIPLVFD
-579 HSQNITTE
+579 HSEITVEEIKRNIAE
-587 TKKPILR
+587 
-594 NTQKQTFI
+594 NTNKQTFI

-614 SGVLRQEGHQV
+614 SGVLRQEEHQV

-630 AIKALETIQNTK
+630 AVKALEAIQDTN

-650 QMPEIDGFM
+650 QMPEMDGFM
-659 FLQKLRNSGHSSYQN
+659 FLKNLRNSEKGNYKN
-674 QPIIALTGRTD
+674 QPVIALTGRTD
-685 LDASVYSEAGFT
+685 LDAAVYTEAGFT
-697 TVIKKPY
+697 TVVNKPY
-704 SPRILLETIQHI
+704 SPKILLETIQHI
-716 LKNDTLPNFQIN
+716 LDNDTLPKVKIN
-728 EEETQTSYRL
+728 TVEETASSQL
-738 YSLETLKEF
+738 YTLDTLKEF
-747 LGNDHEALKEVL
+747 LHNDRNALNDVL
-759 KSFIENNSE
+759 KAFIISSNE
-768 NLAFLETA
+768 NLELLENA
-776 ITEKNILEI
+776 VNEKNIPEI
-785 NTIAH
+785 NSIAH
-790 RIAPMFKQIQA
+790 RIAPMFRQIEA
-801 REIGEILKTLE
+801 RDIGTILKTLE
-812 RKDLEISD
+812 QNNLEISD
-820 LDDLFKDLKS
+820 LKDIYAALKAKTNKLFA
-830 KSELLF
+830 
-836 TALNKEIL
+836 ALEQEV

>member
-1 LIWFYFSEIK
+1 
-11 FLDKL
+11 
-16 QYIPTIK
+16 
-23 KLHQPQTNNMES
+23 MES
-35 KKSYTALKVL
+35 KKSYTAVKVL

-62 YSENQVYNKL
+62 YSENVVYKKL
-72 ESKIAFEKTKIL
+72 EDKIAFEKTKIL

-96 ESLARKTIQNN
+96 ESLARKTIQTN
-107 SEQDFKSYLIETDSL
+107 SESDFKSYLTETDSL
-122 KSRIDT
+122 RSRIDT
-128 LKEIVTTQYQ
+128 LKQIVTTQYQ
-138 KTLLDSVTYLL
+138 KTLLDSVNYYLS
-149 AEKTKNIRQLKTIK
+149 EKTKNIQQLKTIK
-163 NKAEDEVSVNT
+163 NKADDEVSVNS

-187 KLELQDFN
+187 KLELQDFT
-195 KNPNQLGAYQR
+195 KNPNQLGSYQK

-224 TNTLSKK
+224 TNTLSKQ

-260 EENKLLKNEIAISD
+260 EENKLLKNEIAISE

-298 EKSLKKVNQ
+298 EKSLKKVNE

-315 GLVLTLFFSIL
+315 GLILTLFFSIL

-450 DLIINVDEK
+450 ELIINVDEK
-459 LNTRIVGDSFRL
+459 LHTKIVGDPFRL

-476 NIIGNAYK
+476 NIVGNAYK

-491 KISAYTE
+491 RISAFLAE
-498 NDENFI
+498 NDQFFT
-504 ITIQD
+504 ITIED

-529 NESIEKKYGG
+529 NEGIEKKYGG

-554 GGTLSLES
+554 GGTLQLES

-579 HSQNITTE
+579 SSTNTIPE
-587 TKKPILR
+587 IKKPIIY
-594 NTQKQTFI
+594 NTKKQTFI

-614 SGVLRQEGHQV
+614 SGVLRQENHQV
-625 LSFNS
+625 LSFSS
-630 AIKALETIQNTK
+630 AIKALEAIQKTD
-642 FDFVITDI
+642 FDFIITDI
-650 QMPEIDGFM
+650 QMPEMDGFM
-659 FLQKLRNSGHSSYQN
+659 FLQKLKNTSFYKN
-674 QPIIALTGRTD
+674 QPVIALTGRTD
-685 LDASVYSEAGFT
+685 LDAAVYAKAGFT
-697 TVIKKPY
+697 TVVKKPY
-704 SPRILLETIQHI
+704 SPKILLETIHLI
-716 LKNDTLPNFQIN
+716 LENDTLPVVDISDN
-728 EEETQTSYRL
+728 EEKIVTKS
-738 YSLETLKEF
+738 YSLETLKDF
-747 LGNDHEALKEVL
+747 LGNDKNALNEVL
-759 KSFIENNSE
+759 KSFIESTNE
-768 NLAFLETA
+768 NLVFLETA
-776 ITEKNILEI
+776 IAEENIAEI
-785 NTIAH
+785 NAIAH
-790 RIAPMFKQIQA
+790 RIAPMFNQIEA
-801 REIGEILKTLE
+801 YEIGGILKVLD
-812 RKDLEISD
+812 KNDFEISD
-820 LDDLFKDLKS
+820 LKDIFRALKAKTESLFK
-830 KSELLF
+830 
-836 TALNKEIL
+836 ALSKEIV